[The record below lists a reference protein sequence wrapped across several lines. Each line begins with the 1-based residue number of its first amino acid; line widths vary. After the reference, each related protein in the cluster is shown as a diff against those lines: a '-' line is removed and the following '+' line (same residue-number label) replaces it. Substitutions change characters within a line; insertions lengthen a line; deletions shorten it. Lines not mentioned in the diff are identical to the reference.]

1 MSHPLYDVV
10 CFSIAGPY
18 TLRVE
23 FDDHTEQVIN
33 FEPVLYGEVYSP
45 LREKRVFEQVVLDEE
60 THTLVWLNGADFD
73 PWMLHEWPSLGDHL
87 ITRAQEWKRLQTGEG
102 NLS

>member
-10 CFSIAGPY
+10 YFSILGPY

-23 FDDHTEQVIN
+23 FDGYTEQMIN